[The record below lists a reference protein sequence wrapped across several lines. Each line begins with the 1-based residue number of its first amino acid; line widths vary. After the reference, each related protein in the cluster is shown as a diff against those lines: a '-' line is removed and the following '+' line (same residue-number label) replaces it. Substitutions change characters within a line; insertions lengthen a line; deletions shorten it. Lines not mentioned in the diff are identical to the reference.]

1 MSRAAACSLFLSL
14 LNSEL
19 VPRGRLVAL
28 KMGSEQLGYWDMVFH
43 N

>member
-1 MSRAAACSLFLSL
+1 MSRAATRSLFLSL

-19 VPRGRLVAL
+19 VPQGHLVAL
-28 KMGSEQLGYWDMVFH
+28 KVGSERLGYWDMVFH